1 MMDIEKTSRSLA
13 TSFLPS
19 STVRKRLMAE
29 ANEPDRS
36 EHIETIPPTAPY
48 MPKSVSPNALRTTL
62 EV

>member
-1 MMDIEKTSRSLA
+1 
-13 TSFLPS
+13 
-19 STVRKRLMAE
+19 MAE